1 MSRSMQAELNA
12 IQNFDVVHELEQGD
26 ITKSEVAK

>member
-1 MSRSMQAELNA
+1 MSRSMQAELKA
-12 IQNFDVVHELEQGD
+12 IQKFDVVHALEQGD